1 MVQYDPFAPL
11 LVDTDLP
18 MRERTMRN
26 TSGNTTPSL
35 VDSPSSLSS
44 PLENFK
50 RRASRPEVEKD
61 EIHPAIH
68 PQLRRLS
75 SSHAS
80 SHHYCSKC
88 HMRRSSQDLLKQKH
102 NHSPEPESWDGFCP
116 DIVMPTQDAPRP
128 SAHHTRRHSGLC
140 PENLIN
146 IDHQHDGKSSPPQ
159 ILVKHRPCRQ
169 HSTSYHHDCHCESV
183 TPIENLSERYG
194 IVDEPTEM
202 EIDWRR
208 SMEKDA
214 MDRVTEIMHEELIAD
229 MEARQA
235 RL

>member
-1 MVQYDPFAPL
+1 M
-11 LVDTDLP
+11 
-18 MRERTMRN
+18 
-26 TSGNTTPSL
+26 
-35 VDSPSSLSS
+35 SS

-50 RRASRPEVEKD
+50 HRASRPEVEKD
-61 EIHPAIH
+61 EFHPAIH
-68 PQLRRLS
+68 TQLRRLS

-88 HMRRSSQDLLKQKH
+88 HMRRSSQDLLNQKH
-102 NHSPEPESWDGFCP
+102 DHSPEPESWDGFCP
-116 DIVMPTQDAPRP
+116 DIVMPAQDAPRP
-128 SAHHTRRHSGLC
+128 SAHHARRHSGLC
-140 PENLIN
+140 PENLVN

-159 ILVKHRPCRQ
+159 VLVKHRPCRQ
-169 HSTSYHHDCHCESV
+169 HSNSYHQDCHCESV
-183 TPIENLSERYG
+183 TPVENLSERYG

-202 EIDWRR
+202 EIGRRR
-208 SMEKDA
+208 SMEKDT